1 MNGDIE
7 KITSPFTM
15 IENEYYVSLN
25 DLSQYMDYTYSWDM
39 QENEAQ
45 AVDNSDAS
53 IVPTSYDL
61 RDRKR
66 TAEVRNQEVM
76 EPVGHLQ
83 H

>member
-15 IENEYYVSLN
+15 IDNEYYVSLN
-25 DLSQYMDYTYSWDM
+25 DLSQYMDYTYSWNM

-45 AVDNSDAS
+45 AADNSDAS

-61 RDRKR
+61 RTKNGHQKCVIR
-66 TAEVRNQEVM
+66 EVM
-76 EPVGHLQ
+76 EPAGHLRR
-83 H
+83 